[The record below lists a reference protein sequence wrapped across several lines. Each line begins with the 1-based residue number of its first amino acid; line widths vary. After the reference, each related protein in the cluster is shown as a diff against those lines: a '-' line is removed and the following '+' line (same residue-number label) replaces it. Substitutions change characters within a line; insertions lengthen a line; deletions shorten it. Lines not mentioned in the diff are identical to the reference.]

1 MAEINAV
8 QHAQWTGERSARER
22 NGQRMRRLIHNLPF
36 MIGLI
41 LLVVIIGLALFPR
54 LVTAYDPIKVNIPDR
69 LQSPNLRHPF
79 GTDQYGRDILARV
92 VYGGRVSLVMG
103 TVPIALAAV
112 VGTLLGLIAG
122 YYGRWSDL
130 LIMRVIDVWV
140 AFPTIL
146 LAMAVVTILGPG
158 MINIMIAVGIA
169 WIPYYARMVRG
180 SVIETREQMYI
191 EAARVIGISGRRMM
205 FRHILP
211 NVVAPILIM
220 SSMGIGGAIL
230 TGASLSFLGMGPQS
244 PTPEWGVILSDGR
257 QFIRVA
263 AWIGLFPGLAIAI
276 TVLAANLLGDGLRDL
291 LDPRM
296 RS

>member
-1 MAEINAV
+1 
-8 QHAQWTGERSARER
+8 
-22 NGQRMRRLIHNLPF
+22 MRRLIHNLPF

-41 LLVVIIGLALFPR
+41 LLVIIIGLALFPR

-69 LQSPNLRHPF
+69 LQSPNLQHPF

-180 SVIETREQMYI
+180 SVLETREQMYI

-205 FRHILP
+205 FWHILP
-211 NVVAPILIM
+211 NVVAPIMIM